1 MGKTGKNRE
10 TGEKHGNRNE
20 LEDAET
26 TGKKRKKQEETE
38 EAERNGKK

>member
-1 MGKTGKNRE
+1 MGETGRNRE
-10 TGEKHGNRNE
+10 TGEKHGNRKE